1 MTHRSLRALSIV
13 VTGLALAAA
22 PRTLAAQDG
31 DRTQVRV
38 VLPEPSAVTAQRGG
52 ASVVTVDLLQDAKTR
67 ELLES
72 GFAAQIR
79 YRLELWRESGWFDD
93 LESDTE
99 WRVLASYDPVS
110 KQYRVVRQHG
120 NQLEDFGS
128 FPTLDLA
135 EVPIE
140 RPYWVPLQ
148 PRRHARYYY
157 TVTVDVEALSFS
169 DLDELQRWLRGEFQP
184 AVRGHNSIGNV
195 LKTGIGTLISRV
207 LGGEKRHYERKSA
220 TFRN

>member
-1 MTHRSLRALSIV
+1 MHRASRSLALWLI
-13 VTGLALAAA
+13 GLAALAG
-22 PRTLAAQDG
+22 PRTLVAQDG

-38 VLPEPSAVTAQRGG
+38 VLPPQSEVTAQRGG
-52 ASVVTVDLLQDAKTR
+52 ASVVTAALLQDAKTR

-72 GFAAQIR
+72 GFAAQVR
-79 YRLELWRESGWFDD
+79 YKLELWRESGWFDD

-99 WRVLASYDPVS
+99 WRVLASYDPVA

-128 FPTLDLA
+128 FPTVAAA

-140 RPYWVPLQ
+140 RPYWVPLR

-184 AVRGHNSIGNV
+184 AVRGHNSIGNM
-195 LKTGIGTLISRV
+195 LKTGVGTLISRV
-207 LGGEKRHYERKSA
+207 LGGEKRHYERKSE
-220 TFRN
+220 TFTN